1 MPSKV
6 FSRFLLYG
14 ARPGGN
20 TMKTVRSTQ
29 YFSQRRTW
37 LVRSAAGLIAAVAA
51 LTAIPQKA
59 NAGVFIGVCVYVC
72 LPPPVQPG

>member
-1 MPSKV
+1 
-6 FSRFLLYG
+6 
-14 ARPGGN
+14 
-20 TMKTVRSTQ
+20 MKTVRSTQ